1 MLYDI
6 GFSDDRYGDVIF
18 VRFMREFMIKE
29 IGFYNFFY
37 NVEIVLIFILGI
49 MSYSYISIDCLIED
63 FVSGF

>member
-49 MSYSYISIDCLIED
+49 MSYSYISIDRLIED